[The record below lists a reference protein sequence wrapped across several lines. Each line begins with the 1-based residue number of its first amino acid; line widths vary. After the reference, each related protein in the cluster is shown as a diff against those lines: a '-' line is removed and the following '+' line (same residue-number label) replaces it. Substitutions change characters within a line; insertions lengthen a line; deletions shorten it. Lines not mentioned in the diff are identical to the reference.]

1 MPKLT
6 INDQEIEVE
15 SGKTVM
21 QACNQMGIEI
31 PHFCYHEKLE
41 VAGNCRMCLVEM
53 ERSPKPIASCA
64 MIAADGMKIYTNTQ
78 KVQKAR
84 EGVMGFLLINHP
96 LDCPVCD
103 QGGECDLQDQAFK
116 YGKGKSK
123 FEENK
128 RGVEDKNIGPLVK
141 THMTRCIH
149 CTRCIRFSTDVAG
162 VPEMGA
168 INRGEDMEIVSYLEK
183 SLTSEL
189 SGNVIDLC
197 PVGAL
202 TSKPYAFT
210 ARPWE
215 LKKTASI
222 DVMDAVGSNI
232 YIDSKDKEVMRIL
245 PKPREDINEEWISDK
260 IRFSYDGLKVQRLDA
275 PYARGGDGRLER
287 VSWDE
292 VIMRLNQGFFGVK
305 TDNIAALIGTSSSC
319 EAMFAVKDFINALG
333 SEKVDANPFGYYFD
347 TSSRGNYLF
356 NTTISG
362 IEKADICLVIGA
374 DIRKSSPVLNSR
386 IGKSVRQ
393 NNLVVYN
400 IGEDNDQT
408 YPTNYLGDEIS
419 IIKDISE
426 GKGAVFEAL
435 SNAKRPM
442 VIIGDGVYA
451 REDAKHIF
459 GLIGELVKRCDI
471 IKPDWNGYNIMH
483 NHSSSVGSLDL
494 GINYGERGTENIL
507 KKTQTGEVKF
517 LYLLSA
523 DDIDINKISK
533 DCFVVYQ
540 GHHGD
545 KCAARADIILPEA
558 AFTEQDGLY
567 VNLEGRVQRAK
578 ASVSKLGEA
587 KSSVDVIIALAT
599 RLNRRLSFSSQE
611 ELSKKMLDGA
621 PFWGGLDVIN
631 ESLCE
636 FYPVEGVALEGPIR
650 SNKTNYYMDNII
662 CKFSAT
668 MAKCSAALSKT
679 KDLEVG

>member
-168 INRGEDMEIVSYLEK
+168 INSGEDMEIVSYLEK